1 MVSLTEGPLTAAA
14 FVVVTV
20 LLIARSARRKARAD
34 AAARPTSA
42 PCPRCRAP
50 VPARSTFCP
59 ACGVPQ
65 QAFEI
70 VKATRA
76 AAAAP
81 QETGPLHA
89 IVRTDVCVG
98 CGTCVAACPEPGA
111 ITLKDKVATVDRAL
125 CVGHGKCAE
134 ACPVSAI
141 VLTRGAAVQRV
152 EVPDL
157 DAGFESS
164 VPGLYVVG
172 ELGGRGLIKN
182 AINEGKIAVER
193 IARDLRERGARLR
206 LAPANAGVVD
216 SGPEPLDLVI
226 VGSGPAGLSAGLEA
240 HRAGLRYAVLE
251 QGTVADSIRR
261 YPRHKLLLA
270 EPVRV
275 PLYGDLWVDDA
286 SKEELLRVW
295 EEIIART
302 RLNLLTGRRV
312 ESVESRDGLFRV
324 TAGGETF
331 HARRVVLAL
340 GRRGTPRRLDVPG
353 EDLPKVFYDIVEMEQ
368 FKGARM
374 LVVGGGDSAV
384 ESALGLANQPG
395 TEVTLSYRG
404 EALSRVKDRNRAKLD
419 AAIARGAVRAH
430 FKSQVRE
437 IRADAVLLE
446 TAGGARP
453 LPNDYVVIRIGGD
466 PPYQFLQRIGVRIV
480 PKEIALSEPQGASVA

>member
-1 MVSLTEGPLTAAA
+1 MEDALTAAA
-14 FVVVTV
+14 FVIVTV
-20 LLIARSARRKARAD
+20 LLAVRAGRRRAAAEASAR
-34 AAARPTSA
+34 PQSA

-50 VPARSTFCP
+50 VPASATFCP

-65 QAFEI
+65 QAFEM
-70 VKATRA
+70 VRA
-76 AAAAP
+76 ARATEAAP
-81 QETGPLHA
+81 AETGPLHA

-111 ITLKDKVATVDRAL
+111 IRLEGKVATVDRAI

-134 ACPVSAI
+134 ACPVGAI

-164 VPGLYVVG
+164 VPGLYIVG

-193 IARDLRERGARLR
+193 IARELRARGERLR
-206 LAPANAGVVD
+206 LASAADFETG
-216 SGPEPLDLVI
+216 SEPYDVVI

-240 HRAGLRYAVLE
+240 HRSGLRYAVLE
-251 QGTVADSIRR
+251 QGSLADSIRR

-270 EPVRV
+270 EPLRV

-286 SKEELLRVW
+286 SKEDLLRVW
-295 EEIIART
+295 EQIIARAQL
-302 RLNLLTGRRV
+302 RVLTGRRL
-312 ESVESRDGLFRV
+312 ENLETRDGVFHL

-331 HARRVVLAL
+331 RARRVVLAM

-368 FKGARM
+368 FQGARM

-395 TEVTLSYRG
+395 TGVTLSYRG
-404 EALSRVKDRNRAKLD
+404 DALGRVKDRNRTKLES
-419 AAIARGAVRAH
+419 ALASGAVRAL
-430 FKSQVRE
+430 FQSQVCE
-437 IRADAVLLE
+437 IRADSVALD
-446 TAGGARP
+446 TAGGREVV
-453 LPNDYVVIRIGGD
+453 PNDYVVIRIGGE
-466 PPYQFLQRIGVRIV
+466 PPYPFLQRIGVRIV
-480 PKEIALSEPQGASVA
+480 AKEIALAEPQGANAA